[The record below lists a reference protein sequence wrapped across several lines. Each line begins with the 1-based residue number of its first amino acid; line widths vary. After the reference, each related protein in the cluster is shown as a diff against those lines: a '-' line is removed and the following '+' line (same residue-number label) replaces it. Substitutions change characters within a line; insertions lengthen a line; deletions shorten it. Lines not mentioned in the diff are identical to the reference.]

1 MIEDKIVICWLRRD
15 LRLEDNTALANAL
28 NSGLPVLPLFIFDT
42 NILDKLEDKSDKR
55 VDLIRQILVQISTS
69 LQQTGSSL
77 LVKYGKPEEV
87 FEKLSKEYHIQGI
100 YTNRDY
106 EPYAISRDLSVKVW
120 ANSKQIEFKDYK
132 DQVVFEPGEITK
144 DDGNPY
150 TVFTPFSKVWKRNL
164 TEDDLRERI
173 CHDINSYF
181 KTEPFKIPAL
191 EEMGF
196 VPTGYVFQNQITNFQ
211 IIQDYHKTRDF
222 PGIEGTTHISL
233 HLRFGTVSPRKMVKI
248 ALENNETWL
257 NELIWREF
265 FMHVMW
271 FFPKVESKPF
281 NPKYEFIEWSHNEEL
296 FRKWCEGK
304 TGYPIVDAGMRELN
318 TTGWMHNRVRMI
330 TANFL
335 TKILMIDWKWGE
347 AWFAKKLLD
356 YDLALNNGNW
366 QWSAGCGCD
375 AAPYF
380 RIFNPTEQIRKF
392 DPEYTYIR
400 KWVPELETF
409 EYPEPLVDYQ
419 IERNKN
425 LEKFKKTF
433 DSIKNT

>member
-1 MIEDKIVICWLRRD
+1 MLEKKVVICWLRRD

-28 NSGLPVLPLFIFDT
+28 NSGFPVLPLFIFDT
-42 NILDKLEDKSDKR
+42 NILDKLEDESDKR
-55 VDLIRQILVQISTS
+55 VDLIRQILVQISS
-69 LQQTGSSL
+69 KLQQSGSSL
-77 LVKYGKPEEV
+77 LVKYGKPDEV
-87 FEKLSKEYHIQGI
+87 FNNLSKEFNIQAI
-100 YTNRDY
+100 FLNRDY
-106 EPYAISRDLSVKVW
+106 EPYAITRDLSIKHW
-120 ANSKQIEFKDYK
+120 ADSKQIKFKDFK
-132 DQVVFEPGEITK
+132 DQVIFEPGEITK
-144 DDGNPY
+144 EDGNPY
-150 TVFTPFSKVWKRNL
+150 TVYTPFSKVWKRRLKN
-164 TEDDLRERI
+164 DDLNEQI
-173 CHDINSYF
+173 CPDNNNYF
-181 KTEPFKIPAL
+181 KTESFKIPDL

-196 VPTGYVFQNQITNFQ
+196 IPTGYLYQIQKINSQ
-211 IIQDYHKTRDF
+211 IIQDYHLTRDF

-233 HLRFGTVSPRKMVKI
+233 HLRFGTVSPRKIVKI
-248 ALENNETWL
+248 AIENNETWL

-265 FMHVMW
+265 FMHIMW
-271 FFPKVESKPF
+271 YFPKVENKPF
-281 NPKYEFIEWSHNEEL
+281 NQKFELIEWNHNEEL

-318 TTGWMHNRVRMI
+318 STGWMHNRVRMI

-356 YDLALNNGNW
+356 YDLAINNGNW

-392 DPEYTYIR
+392 DPEFLYIR
-400 KWVPELETF
+400 KWIPEFETF
-409 EYPEPLVDYQ
+409 EYPQPLVDYQ

>member
-1 MIEDKIVICWLRRD
+1 MNENKIVICWLRRD
-15 LRLEDNTALANAL
+15 LRLEDNTALAKAL
-28 NSGLPVLPLFIFDT
+28 KSGLPVLPLFIFDT

-55 VDLIRQILVQISTS
+55 VDLIRQILVLISAE
-69 LQQTGSSL
+69 LQEKSSSL
-77 LVKYGKPEEV
+77 LVKYGKPVEV
-87 FEKLSKEYHIQGI
+87 FENLVKEYNIQGI

-106 EPYAISRDLSVKVW
+106 EPYAISRDFSVKYW
-120 ANSKQIEFKDYK
+120 AESNQIEFNEFK
-132 DQVVFEPGEITK
+132 DQVVFEPGEIIK
-144 DDGNPY
+144 EDGKPY

-164 TEDDLRERI
+164 QEDNLIEQDYPDFYRF
-173 CHDINSYF
+173 F
-181 KTEPFKIPAL
+181 KTKPFKIPEL
-191 EEMGF
+191 SDLGF
-196 VPTGYVFQNQITNFQ
+196 LPSNYIYQNPKTDFQ
-211 IIQDYHKTRDF
+211 IIQNYHNTRDF
-222 PGIEGTTHISL
+222 PGIIGTTHTSL
-233 HLRFGTVSPRKMVKI
+233 HLRFGTVSPRKLVKI
-248 ALENNETWL
+248 ALQKNEIWL

-281 NPKYEFIEWSHNEEL
+281 NPKFEHIEWNNNDEL
-296 FRKWCEGK
+296 FQKWCEGK

-318 TTGWMHNRVRMI
+318 ATGWMHNRVRMI

-356 YDLALNNGNW
+356 FDLAINNGNW

-380 RIFNPTEQIRKF
+380 RIFNPNEQIRKF
-392 DPEYTYIR
+392 DPECIYIR
-400 KWVPELETF
+400 KWVPEYETL
-409 EYPEPLVDYQ
+409 EYPKPIVDYQ
-419 IERNKN
+419 IERNKS

-433 DSIKNT
+433 DLIKNS